1 MPSEVAAEAPRL
13 HGYQPT
19 QLSDDDDDDD
29 ADVDGDV
36 DGDSRTRTYH
46 QVKGLTASRF
56 LTLLTLPRPSPCV
69 VLTFFVC
76 IKVATEAAAI
86 AVADAACPSAHL
98 NVCFSLQKACVT
110 FVSGQRCWANT
121 LSVMPSIELSDQ

>member
-19 QLSDDDDDDD
+19 QLSDDDDDGD
-29 ADVDGDV
+29 ADVDSDGDC
-36 DGDSRTRTYH
+36 DGDSRTRTYR
-46 QVKGLTASRF
+46 QVKGLPLSYFTQSPF
-56 LTLLTLPRPSPCV
+56 RPPCV

-86 AVADAACPSAHL
+86 AVADAACPSA
-98 NVCFSLQKACVT
+98 SLVALERLLQLPK
-110 FVSGQRCWANT
+110 GLR
-121 LSVMPSIELSDQ
+121 

>member
-19 QLSDDDDDDD
+19 QLSDDDDDGD
-29 ADVDGDV
+29 ADVDSDGDG
-36 DGDSRTRTYH
+36 DCDCDSRTRTYR
-46 QVKGLTASRF
+46 QVKGLPLSYFTQSPF
-56 LTLLTLPRPSPCV
+56 RPPCV

-86 AVADAACPSAHL
+86 AVADAACPSA
-98 NVCFSLQKACVT
+98 SLVALERLLQLPK
-110 FVSGQRCWANT
+110 GLR
-121 LSVMPSIELSDQ
+121 

>member
-19 QLSDDDDDDD
+19 QLSDDDDDGD
-29 ADVDGDV
+29 ADVDSDGDGGC
-36 DGDSRTRTYH
+36 DCDSRTRTYR
-46 QVKGLTASRF
+46 QMKGLPLSYFTQSPF
-56 LTLLTLPRPSPCV
+56 RPPCV

-86 AVADAACPSAHL
+86 AVADAACPSA
-98 NVCFSLQKACVT
+98 SLVALERLLQLPK
-110 FVSGQRCWANT
+110 GLR
-121 LSVMPSIELSDQ
+121 

>member
-19 QLSDDDDDDD
+19 QLSDDDDDGD
-29 ADVDGDV
+29 ADVDSDG
-36 DGDSRTRTYH
+36 DGDSRTRTYR
-46 QVKGLTASRF
+46 QVKGLPLSYFTQSPF
-56 LTLLTLPRPSPCV
+56 RPPCV

-86 AVADAACPSAHL
+86 AVADAAYPSA
-98 NVCFSLQKACVT
+98 SLVALERLLQLPK
-110 FVSGQRCWANT
+110 GLR
-121 LSVMPSIELSDQ
+121 

>member
-19 QLSDDDDDDD
+19 QLSDDDDDGD
-29 ADVDGDV
+29 ADVDS
-36 DGDSRTRTYH
+36 DGDGDCDCAGDGRTRTYR
-46 QVKGLTASRF
+46 QVKGLPLSYFTQSPFR
-56 LTLLTLPRPSPCV
+56 TPSV

-86 AVADAACPSAHL
+86 AVADAACPSA
-98 NVCFSLQKACVT
+98 SLVALERLLQLPK
-110 FVSGQRCWANT
+110 GLR
-121 LSVMPSIELSDQ
+121 